1 MVSDGT
7 ANQFELPGKQNKKG
21 APTLT
26 VPDIYSGLSILRKAQ
41 LPGGH
46 GQASLVWV
54 LCVWSLKWVTGTFTL
69 K

>member
-46 GQASLVWV
+46 GQASLV
-54 LCVWSLKWVTGTFTL
+54 
-69 K
+69 